1 MIQTN
6 QAWLVAFAGVTGNH
20 EIPVQGDDTNSLEGV
35 VGGRYSYF
43 MYDFP
48 KLSVGADLAV
58 YPSFTVS
65 GRVRLE
71 ASASVK
77 REIISD
83 FYLSISIFDSFDSR
97 DPTTLEPRNDWG
109 PTLSIGWQF

>member
-1 MIQTN
+1 MSGT
-6 QAWLVAFAGVTGNH
+6 
-20 EIPVQGDDTNSLEGV
+20 DTNSLEGV

-48 KLSVGADLAV
+48 KLTVAANVAV

-65 GRVRLE
+65 GRVRVE

-77 REIISD
+77 REIVTD
-83 FYLSISIFDSFDSR
+83 FYLSLSIFDSFDSR
-97 DPTTLEPRNDWG
+97 DPTTLQPKNDWG
-109 PTLSIGWQF
+109 PTGSIGWQF